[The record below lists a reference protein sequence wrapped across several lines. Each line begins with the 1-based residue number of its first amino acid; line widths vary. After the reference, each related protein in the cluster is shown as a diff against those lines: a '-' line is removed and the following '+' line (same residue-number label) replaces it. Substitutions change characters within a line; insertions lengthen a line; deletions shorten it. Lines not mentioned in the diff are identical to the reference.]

1 MLSKLA
7 KSKIQLLESLLSNLK
22 IQDDLLSQND
32 PDTAVEWEIEN
43 EKILHKL
50 IQVDKKMEYEE
61 ESLPFSET
69 EIQSSS
75 LIFELLEQ
83 AREVQI
89 RVQAKLQKYRDQA
102 KSELNQMEIKRQLR
116 SHLTL
121 QEGLH
126 WKKRIC

>member
-61 ESLPFSET
+61 ESLPFSEMQ
-69 EIQSSS
+69 IQSSS

-89 RVQAKLQKYRDQA
+89 RVQSKLQKYRDQA